1 MFGLMRT
8 QTALTNKYAMYQR
21 VNKDEFW
28 KKNIKSPSKLREQWD
43 EVSLKLSPAV
53 SRPAAR
59 EDQAFKATHGQVD
72 YSLPE
77 NAGFRS

>member
-1 MFGLMRT
+1 MFR
-8 QTALTNKYAMYQR
+8 
-21 VNKDEFW
+21 

-43 EVSLKLSPAV
+43 EISLKLSPAV
-53 SRPAAR
+53 SAQQPEKDRHSRP
-59 EDQAFKATHGQVD
+59 HSQVD